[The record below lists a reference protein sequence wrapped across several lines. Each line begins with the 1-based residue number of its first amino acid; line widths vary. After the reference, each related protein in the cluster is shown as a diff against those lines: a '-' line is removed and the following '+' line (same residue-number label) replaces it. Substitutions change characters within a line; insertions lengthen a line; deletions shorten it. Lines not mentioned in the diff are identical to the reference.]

1 MIIIFNIMSEGV
13 KMSFRRTSCIV
24 VIFILSTF
32 ASVFAGEKI
41 WTDVVHEIES
51 VLNRGVDAYAEGRI
65 DNAKASVSEAY
76 FNGFEG
82 SGMETA
88 VGLYIST
95 GRKSELESMFGEI
108 RKAMAANAPP
118 DDVKKKIG
126 LLARALENDAKKLP
140 EKGEGKRESP
150 YTTFVNSFIIILREG
165 FEAILVISALTA
177 YLTKAGQRDNVRT
190 VYKGAGAALI
200 ASVITAVLLE
210 TVITIRGAGKEALE
224 GITMLL
230 ATAVLFYVSY
240 WLITK
245 IQVAKWQHYI
255 KSKVESSLS
264 RGNMFA
270 LGFAAFLAV
279 YREGAETILFYQALY
294 STSDGNSAAII
305 AGFAAGSLL
314 LIGLFI
320 LIKYGSVRI
329 PIGPFFAVTSAL
341 LYYLAFTFAG
351 KGIRELQE
359 AEWVSFTPIEGLPA
373 VGFLGFYPTWEG
385 IALQAVLVLALLI
398 AVVYSFVLRP
408 YREMVTV
415 TSDISHIESDIK
427 NLHDVLDDVSH
438 HAMICHGLASGV
450 TGQEV
455 DEMRKHLLD
464 IDKKVH
470 EVAGHLDKLA
480 KGLEDIFSELERDI
494 KNQK

>member
-140 EKGEGKRESP
+140 ENNEGKKESP
-150 YTTFVNSFIIILREG
+150 YTAFFNSFIIILREG

-200 ASVITAVLLE
+200 ASVITAVLLQ
-210 TVITIRGAGKEALE
+210 TVITISGAGKEALE

-270 LGFAAFLAV
+270 LGFAA
-279 YREGAETILFYQALY
+279 
-294 STSDGNSAAII
+294 
-305 AGFAAGSLL
+305 GSLL

-359 AEWVSFTPIEGLPA
+359 AEWVSSTPIEGLPA
-373 VGFLGFYPTWEG
+373 VGFLGR
-385 IALQAVLVLALLI
+385 
-398 AVVYSFVLRP
+398 S
-408 YREMVTV
+408 
-415 TSDISHIESDIK
+415 
-427 NLHDVLDDVSH
+427 
-438 HAMICHGLASGV
+438 
-450 TGQEV
+450 
-455 DEMRKHLLD
+455 
-464 IDKKVH
+464 
-470 EVAGHLDKLA
+470 
-480 KGLEDIFSELERDI
+480 
-494 KNQK
+494 